1 MTIQRRLEKPGLSSQ
16 QDPRFAPVGTQ
27 LQVVLSAETGELVV
41 SSTCDPDCAES
52 AEPLT
57 GATVLWGK
65 TNSPSSRWDSHE
77 SQWEDVFYFNVLM
90 FDITA
95 GRQGSKTQG
104 FFTFTHLTWGSWIPS
119 VDFFVCKAATAHT
132 EHRDNC
138 KFSSLLE
145 NGPLNRSLSIA
156 LAASFQPS
164 RLKKFGCCKA
174 NRDPDWCWVQA
185 GWPCCCLLLHHN
197 STDNLGAFK
206 QVPWSPHW
214 HWINSFLRR
223 N

>member
-1 MTIQRRLEKPGLSSQ
+1 MVQIVQKLLNHWLELLCFGERPILPAHAEILMKVNGRMSFILMYWCLTLLQEDKDLRLK
-16 QDPRFAPVGTQ
+16 
-27 LQVVLSAETGELVV
+27 
-41 SSTCDPDCAES
+41 
-52 AEPLT
+52 
-57 GATVLWGK
+57 
-65 TNSPSSRWDSHE
+65 
-77 SQWEDVFYFNVLM
+77 
-90 FDITA
+90 
-95 GRQGSKTQG
+95 G
-104 FFTFTHLTWGSWIPS
+104 FFTFTHLKWGSWMPS

-174 NRDPDWCWVQA
+174 NRDSDWCWVQA
-185 GWPCCCLLLHHN
+185 GRPCCCLLLHHN
-197 STDNLGAFK
+197 GTDNLGAFK